1 VSGRERQRIAGREV
15 PPGGKIAGA
24 VVGTF
29 LASTGLRRSRVAR
42 LGAIGALAAGA
53 YRRFGRRDAVWHDVD
68 REPPR

>member
-1 VSGRERQRIAGREV
+1 VTGHEV
-15 PPGGKIAGA
+15 PPRGKLVGA

-29 LASTGLRRSRVAR
+29 VASAVLRRSRIAR